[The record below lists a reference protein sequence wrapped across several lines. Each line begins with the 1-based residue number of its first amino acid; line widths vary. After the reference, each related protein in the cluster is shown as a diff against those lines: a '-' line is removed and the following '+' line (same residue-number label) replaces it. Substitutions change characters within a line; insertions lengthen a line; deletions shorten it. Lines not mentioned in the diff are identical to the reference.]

1 MSKVNLGA
9 GGRPTRT
16 IRRSDPE
23 KRESVR
29 TRAAAAPHF
38 FSTPWTALK
47 YPGRVAKKLLNPKRS
62 DAMKTLTEDRTEGGG
77 GLSEDDAKRALERLL
92 KEKAT
97 KRMRGGGRVKKTGVR
112 RMRGG
117 GMAKKRK
124 K

>member
-9 GGRPTRT
+9 GGSPTRT

-29 TRAAAAPHF
+29 TRAAEAARSPLEKAAR
-38 FSTPWTALK
+38 SV
-47 YPGRVAKKLLNPKRS
+47 GRGLRTMPQPKAPPAPMLDPMS
-62 DAMKTLTEDRTEGGG
+62 DAFKILMEDRTEGGA
-77 GLSEDDAKRALERLL
+77 GLSEAEAKRAL
-92 KEKAT
+92 
-97 KRMRGGGRVKKTGVR
+97 KRMRGGGMVKKTGVR
-112 RMRGG
+112 KMRGG